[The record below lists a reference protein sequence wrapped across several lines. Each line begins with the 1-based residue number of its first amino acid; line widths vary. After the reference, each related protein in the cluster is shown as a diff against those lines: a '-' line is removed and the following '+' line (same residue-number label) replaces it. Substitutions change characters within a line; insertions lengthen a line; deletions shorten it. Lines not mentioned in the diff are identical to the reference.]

1 MKKIILIISLL
12 LLSAC
17 SLNNTFTD
25 KYLYSTVY
33 PIEYA
38 AESLYNEYSNIDSV
52 YPNGANKEYIVTEK
66 KKDIYAK
73 ADIFVYSGLLG
84 ESSLTKDLLNR
95 NNELK
100 IIDATK
106 GMNLNND
113 IAELWLDPSNYLM
126 LCSNIKRSLI
136 DYNNSYTITA
146 TIEKNYEALNEKIS
160 ELDVSLYNLGKNG
173 TYNTILTTNNVF
185 NFLKKYN
192 INVVSLD
199 ENNDNLDKNY
209 ADAKKLISE
218 KKIDFIYILDGE
230 EIPDSLEKFIS
241 DNGLIK
247 ISINNLYTI
256 TDEEVALEKNYIS
269 IMKDIIDE
277 YKRELYKN

>member
-1 MKKIILIISLL
+1 MKKIILIISLSL
-12 LLSAC
+12 LCAC

-66 KKDIYAK
+66 KKDIYAN

-199 ENNDNLDKNY
+199 EENTNLDKNY

-218 KKIDFIYILDGE
+218 KKVDFIYMLDGE